1 MKSKFQVR
9 DLETTVFPAGIEGS
23 TKYGTAAALV
33 IILLIKKFM

>member
-1 MKSKFQVR
+1 MKNHFKVL

-33 IILLIKKFM
+33 IILIIRKLM